1 MKDIKIILFLFALLG
16 YSQVATEVEIEYV
29 GCFNNHTPRISGHLS
44 NHLTIEE
51 CSGHTNEYFGMEY
64 PQASQTPGEAQCV
77 PITSWPANERR
88 PDSECAAE
96 LDSQGRYLGGGH
108 RIAIYRIVKDGLRNQ
123 DWNYE
128 NEYVSSWNTEFF
140 SNDRAKQLYQS
151 GEFKSHSID
160 CDIQFRVQRD
170 NTQSRTSFSFMT
182 LNDGKIFN
190 VNMQGKRTNHQNWS
204 MEDDCRTL
212 KCYDYEQSSPR
223 GNSGYCPSEFYDG
236 TTPKTLEVLLLRVN
250 FRPED
255 MNGNS
260 QPWRNKYTFKGTT
273 YALHGPTEMPSS
285 NPTKT
290 PSVDPSKA
298 PTPSPTDA
306 PSASPSTEPTP
317 SPTDAPSSQ
326 PTITYPYPRSG
337 TLGVATT
344 NEWNFENEDSTSYS
358 VSIFSA
364 EEQAL
369 LKSGSFQVHC
379 DLSFRLQRDDSAS
392 SSSFTYLDLD
402 TNTVHTQQMQGG
414 YQDHQ
419 RFEMPS
425 CSEITCHKSQWS
437 SCPWTS
443 KNAILLAVDFRPRS
457 GHAHGSDWTRNRF
470 TFKGTHYYVTQ
481 VSYDYVEV
489 QNHHGC
495 HQGGNLGNI
504 GRPTAQGIQKDARCE
519 FVKLL
524 NAFGNGCSHDLDVA
538 CPEGSNY
545 DPQTVLCSGA
555 CDVACESIC
564 KESCDDSDVC
574 VGFAI
579 HGRYGPQMYDQ
590 RGVSC
595 SDNQHGLTPSGG
607 WTAFVKQ
614 GYCVVTADFSQ
625 QNVEGYQYENLE
637 GIPVEDDYIFRWQD
651 NDLYKMVKTDDQG
664 NIITNGWTP
673 SSSTTWM
680 DVSTWT
686 IIAGFYTVENFYNG
700 CHVPTQSPTQMPSID
715 PSKAPT
721 PSPTDAP
728 SALPTPS
735 PTDAPSASSMNS
747 NPILR
752 EGDVCY
758 RLVKEQSMCQKGW
771 QDTGGCN
778 GNCDS
783 LSKCAVHVNWGTP
796 GFLVDR
802 GNYNGR
808 FCAQCQSTTQIAGG
822 NGNYDLYEYVDC
834 PLGTFSIKFGG
845 QAWGMAK
852 SMDGGVTWT
861 PIATVDMHTYQ
872 HPYPNMIGEV
882 RDVAQDGMIIKFQ
895 PIHAQLANDL
905 GYLCPRL
912 HEKCDGTCTYDPQR
926 DLNGC
931 FNWDGARIYIH
942 EMTINGQV
950 QDFSS
955 LDAVRA
961 SGWDFQCRVN
971 QWCNNQPVTIVPGSV
986 TSNMLRFDGS
996 DFYWTYTF
1004 SGKGGRRSLASP
1016 QGNMD
1021 APSGLRRLL
1030 AKLN

>member
-1 MKDIKIILFLFALLG
+1 MKDIKIILFLFALHG
-16 YSQVATEVEIEYV
+16 YSQNAKGECVEEVLYSGQYCATSADENCDGIVCNQVARQYHTPSLQECMSLCRNNDACNYISYTEANNKDCLMYDACPSSRNYGDGSHGTITKSVCAFKIEYV
-29 GCFNNHTPRISGHLS
+29 GCFNNHTPRIGGHLG
-44 NHLTIEE
+44 NGHTHLTIED
-51 CSGHTNEYFGMEY
+51 CSDHTNEYFGMEY
-64 PQASQTPGEAQCV
+64 PQAAQTPGEAQCV
-77 PITSWPANERR
+77 PISSWPANQRR

-96 LDSQGRYLGGGH
+96 LDTQGRYLGGGH

-123 DWNYE
+123 NWNYE
-128 NEYVSSWNTEFF
+128 DEYVSSWNTEFF
-140 SNDRAKQLYQS
+140 SNNRAKQLYES
-151 GEFKSHSID
+151 GELKSQSID

-182 LNDGKIFN
+182 LHDGKIFN
-190 VNMQGKRTNHQNWS
+190 VNMQGRTTNHQNWN

-236 TTPKTLEVLLLRVN
+236 TNPKTLEVLLLRVN

-290 PSVDPSKA
+290 P
-298 PTPSPTDA
+298 TPSP
-306 PSASPSTEPTP
+306 SL
-317 SPTDAPSSQ
+317 Q

-337 TLGVATT
+337 TLGVAST
-344 NEWNFENEDSTSYS
+344 NEWNFVNEDSTSYS

-369 LKSGSFQVHC
+369 LKSGSFEVHC

-457 GHAHGSDWTRNRF
+457 GHAHGSQWDRNKF
-470 TFKGTHYYVTQ
+470 TFTGTHYYVTQ

-495 HQGGNLGNI
+495 HERGNLGNI

-545 DPQTVLCSGA
+545 DPQTVLCGGA
-555 CDVACESIC
+555 CGVACESIC

-574 VGFAI
+574 VAFAI

-614 GYCVVTADFSQ
+614 
-625 QNVEGYQYENLE
+625 
-637 GIPVEDDYIFRWQD
+637 
-651 NDLYKMVKTDDQG
+651 
-664 NIITNGWTP
+664 
-673 SSSTTWM
+673 
-680 DVSTWT
+680 
-686 IIAGFYTVENFYNG
+686 
-700 CHVPTQSPTQMPSID
+700 VPTQSPTQS
-715 PSKAPT
+715 PT
-721 PSPTDAP
+721 TDAP
-728 SALPTPS
+728 SGSPSKSPTPS
-735 PTDAPSASSMNS
+735 PTDAPSASPS
-747 NPILR
+747 
-752 EGDVCY
+752 
-758 RLVKEQSMCQKGW
+758 KE
-771 QDTGGCN
+771 
-778 GNCDS
+778 
-783 LSKCAVHVNWGTP
+783 P
-796 GFLVDR
+796 
-802 GNYNGR
+802 
-808 FCAQCQSTTQIAGG
+808 TTSPTS
-822 NGNYDLYEYVDC
+822 V
-834 PLGTFSIKFGG
+834 PT
-845 QAWGMAK
+845 
-852 SMDGGVTWT
+852 
-861 PIATVDMHTYQ
+861 
-872 HPYPNMIGEV
+872 
-882 RDVAQDGMIIKFQ
+882 
-895 PIHAQLANDL
+895 
-905 GYLCPRL
+905 
-912 HEKCDGTCTYDPQR
+912 
-926 DLNGC
+926 
-931 FNWDGARIYIH
+931 
-942 EMTINGQV
+942 
-950 QDFSS
+950 SS
-955 LDAVRA
+955 
-961 SGWDFQCRVN
+961 
-971 QWCNNQPVTIVPGSV
+971 PT
-986 TSNMLRFDGS
+986 
-996 DFYWTYTF
+996 
-1004 SGKGGRRSLASP
+1004 
-1016 QGNMD
+1016 D
-1021 APSGLRRLL
+1021 APSKSPSFAPSTAPTAEEFILKVEGFHGDASKALSDEAYAQKRVFADKINYTINRLKN
-1030 AKLN
+1030 AEEAREQTEVASEQSARAVPPATSMTNDDAQSEVAFAG

>member
-1 MKDIKIILFLFALLG
+1 MKDIKIILFLFALHG

-44 NHLTIEE
+44 NHRTIEE

-285 NPTKT
+285 NPTKM

-317 SPTDAPSSQ
+317 SPTDAPSYQ

-369 LKSGSFQVHC
+369 LKSGSFEVHC

-470 TFKGTHYYVTQ
+470 TLKGTHYYVTQ

-545 DPQTVLCSGA
+545 DPQTVLCGGA
-555 CDVACESIC
+555 CGVACESIC

-574 VGFAI
+574 VAFAI

-614 GYCVVTADFSQ
+614 
-625 QNVEGYQYENLE
+625 
-637 GIPVEDDYIFRWQD
+637 
-651 NDLYKMVKTDDQG
+651 
-664 NIITNGWTP
+664 
-673 SSSTTWM
+673 
-680 DVSTWT
+680 
-686 IIAGFYTVENFYNG
+686 
-700 CHVPTQSPTQMPSID
+700 VPTQSPTQS
-715 PSKAPT
+715 PT
-721 PSPTDAP
+721 TDAP
-728 SALPTPS
+728 SGSPSKSPTPS
-735 PTDAPSASSMNS
+735 PTDAPSASPS
-747 NPILR
+747 
-752 EGDVCY
+752 
-758 RLVKEQSMCQKGW
+758 KE
-771 QDTGGCN
+771 
-778 GNCDS
+778 
-783 LSKCAVHVNWGTP
+783 P
-796 GFLVDR
+796 
-802 GNYNGR
+802 
-808 FCAQCQSTTQIAGG
+808 TTSPTS
-822 NGNYDLYEYVDC
+822 V
-834 PLGTFSIKFGG
+834 PT
-845 QAWGMAK
+845 
-852 SMDGGVTWT
+852 
-861 PIATVDMHTYQ
+861 
-872 HPYPNMIGEV
+872 
-882 RDVAQDGMIIKFQ
+882 
-895 PIHAQLANDL
+895 
-905 GYLCPRL
+905 
-912 HEKCDGTCTYDPQR
+912 
-926 DLNGC
+926 
-931 FNWDGARIYIH
+931 
-942 EMTINGQV
+942 
-950 QDFSS
+950 SS
-955 LDAVRA
+955 
-961 SGWDFQCRVN
+961 
-971 QWCNNQPVTIVPGSV
+971 PT
-986 TSNMLRFDGS
+986 
-996 DFYWTYTF
+996 
-1004 SGKGGRRSLASP
+1004 
-1016 QGNMD
+1016 D
-1021 APSGLRRLL
+1021 APSKSPSFAPSTAPTAEEFILKVEGFHGDASKALSDEAYAQKRVFADKINYTINRLKN
-1030 AKLN
+1030 AEEAREQTEVASEQSARAVPPATSMTNDDAQSEVAFAG